1 VIAAAGA
8 AGVVGGPKLG
18 VAAVNA
24 LAALKSVKRGTHLYG
39 PTLAVYM
46 SMGVVG
52 CRRELTEMEKR
63 STGLAFS
70 SVGARGSPHTKRG
83 GGRCGGGFV

>member
-39 PTLAVYM
+39 PMSAVYM
-46 SMGVVG
+46 SMGVWAAG
-52 CRRELTEMEKR
+52 E
-63 STGLAFS
+63 S
-70 SVGARGSPHTKRG
+70 
-83 GGRCGGGFV
+83 